1 MDGFI
6 EIPRELIDN
15 NPELIL
21 CMDIMFFSQQTLFTT
36 IEKGVWFQGL
46 VPLANR
52 TKEEC
57 YRDLGLVI
65 INYKKTVFVVKCIE
79 CDGKFKTI
87 MDEVSNDMG
96 IEMNDSNKYDHV
108 PEAERNNRV
117 IKERF

>member
-36 IEKGVWFQGL
+36 IEKGVWFQGF

-57 YRDLGLVI
+57 YRALDVVMRHY
-65 INYKKTVFVVKCIE
+65 NKSVFSVKRIE
-79 CDGKFKTI
+79 CDGDFKSI
-87 MDEVSNDMG
+87 VG
-96 IEMNDSNKYDHV
+96 IRTN
-108 PEAERNNRV
+108 
-117 IKERF
+117 I